1 MKRIGLL
8 AVAMLCA
15 WIGANAAVPKYVF
28 YFIGDG
34 MGLGHVMAA
43 QTYNRVALGNEEPL
57 LMMRFPVSSWAMTYS
72 ATGSITD
79 SAAAGTAL
87 ATGHKTLN
95 GMVGVTPDTV
105 AVESVAAQLHDAGYG
120 VGILTT
126 VAPDDATPSAF
137 YAHQPSRKMKYEIGL
152 DYAASG
158 YEFLAGSRLYGDKK
172 DGVETDLYKVFAD
185 SNITVVHGT
194 DGLAGV
200 TGDRVVLLNKEE
212 FRSSNVGYTID
223 SVAGT
228 LTLPE
233 MTRAALAHLQKV
245 SPDGF
250 FMMSEAGNI
259 DYAGHSNDGAAVIKE
274 IINFNEAIAVAYDFY
289 LAHPDETLIVVTAD
303 HDTGGLAMGFPASGY
318 SGWIKNIDCQR
329 ISKDGFADLCKAMMS
344 TRSIFTWDDMKE
356 LLSDKLGFWSK
367 IKIPEDAEEMLQE
380 KFDITFN
387 RRAGKDQKTLYK
399 DFNEFTVAVFRTMDN
414 ATGIDWTT
422 TGHSGNPVPVF
433 AVGVGADEFKAVNNN
448 IDIPAKIRKIA
459 GVK

>member
-1 MKRIGLL
+1 
-8 AVAMLCA
+8 
-15 WIGANAAVPKYVF
+15 
-28 YFIGDG
+28 
-34 MGLGHVMAA
+34 
-43 QTYNRVALGNEEPL
+43 
-57 LMMRFPVSSWAMTYS
+57 MTYS
-72 ATGSITD
+72 ASGPITD

-105 AVESVAAQLHDAGYG
+105 AVESVAAQLHRAGYG

-158 YEFLAGSRLYGDKK
+158 YEFLAGSRLYGGKK
-172 DGVETDLYKVFAD
+172 DGLETDLYKVFAD
-185 SNITVVHGT
+185 SNIAVVHGI
-194 DGLAGV
+194 DGLAEV
-200 TGDRVVLLNKEE
+200 TSNRVILLNKEE
-212 FRSSNVGYTID
+212 FRSGNVGYTID
-223 SVAGT
+223 SVSGT

-233 MTRAALAHLQKV
+233 MTRAALAHLQKI
-245 SPDGF
+245 SPEGF

-259 DYAGHSNDGAAVIKE
+259 DYAGHSNDGAAVVKE

-289 LAHPDETLIVVTAD
+289 LSHPDETLIVVTAD
-303 HDTGGLAMGFPASGY
+303 HDTGGMAIGFPASGY
-318 SGWIKNIDCQR
+318 SGWIKNVEYQR
-329 ISKDGFADLCKAMMS
+329 ISKDCFGDFCKGIMDS
-344 TRSIFTWDDMKE
+344 RSIFTWDDMKE

-367 IKIPEDAEEMLQE
+367 IDIPDEAERMLQK

-387 RRAGKDQKTLYK
+387 QRAGKDQKTLYN

-433 AVGVGADEFKAVNNN
+433 AVGVGADEFKTVNNN
-448 IDIPAKIRKIA
+448 IDIPAKIRKIT
-459 GVK
+459 GVQ